1 MELGQAGGWEAV
13 CRAHLCVLD
22 LEPCPLLGKQGPGGK
37 WASFCRTPQEDP
49 REGVGVPGGK
59 LGPFLLG
66 SGSSWQTPGPQAG
79 SAHLCEHAVCPF
91 S

>member
-49 REGVGVPGGK
+49 RERGG
-59 LGPFLLG
+59 GA
-66 SGSSWQTPGPQAG
+66 WRQAG
-79 SAHLCEHAVCPF
+79 AIPARVWLLLANPRAPGRLGAFV
-91 S
+91 